1 MRRAPKA
8 LERERRMAALIAEA
22 NRAKDPSPGEKR
34 FRELVEDPAFHS
46 SRRAA
51 STVARPQNRR
61 ELPEVPYAELG
72 EGYGQI
78 RRRHQERK
86 AEQFRRVLREIF
98 TMIVNAGA
106 IGPVQP
112 DEIELPDPTSYRR
125 LRFNP
130 DGTGR
135 IKGGDYRDRYEELY
149 GLLDGGLDLTRI
161 KVCLSCKRLFWA
173 FRSDQ
178 VGCKRACAIRIRS
191 SRFYYKSKVT
201 ESSN

>member
-51 STVARPQNRR
+51 STVARSQNRG

-106 IGPVQP
+106 
-112 DEIELPDPTSYRR
+112 
-125 LRFNP
+125 
-130 DGTGR
+130 
-135 IKGGDYRDRYEELY
+135 
-149 GLLDGGLDLTRI
+149 
-161 KVCLSCKRLFWA
+161 
-173 FRSDQ
+173 
-178 VGCKRACAIRIRS
+178 
-191 SRFYYKSKVT
+191 
-201 ESSN
+201 